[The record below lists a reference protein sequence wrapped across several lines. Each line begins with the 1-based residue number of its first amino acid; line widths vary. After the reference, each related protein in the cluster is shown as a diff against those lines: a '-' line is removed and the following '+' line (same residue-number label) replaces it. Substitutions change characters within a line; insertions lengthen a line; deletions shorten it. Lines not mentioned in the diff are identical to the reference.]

1 MCGGLY
7 VHACT
12 CVPLFVDIGM
22 YVCTPLCVHVC
33 MCAPQ
38 FLYMCV
44 HPSLC
49 ACGIQRLTI

>member
-12 CVPLFVDIGM
+12 CVPLFVDIGV